1 MDNILSYTPN
11 TIIEFE
17 VDTKQMVAIQS
28 VNNLAPVINL
38 KFPVCDAQACL
49 VGRWIIE
56 CKKQTIYL
64 RENDSE
70 ETDDCIVVSFQEGIV
85 KIKAVY
91 FSESQPI
98 VQTFDKTSRIDVY
111 PREVGKLKIQ
121 TAQAQQI
128 PTEDVSS
135 SVERVPEGHNSNN
148 AGEETQR
155 LKEKLEREEDIVKHL
170 REIVDAK
177 IDEAISAASQNMEYL
192 SSDIQEKLKI
202 HNSLLN
208 EQTRLEVEEKNV
220 LDMIDTANLNIN
232 DTRNIVDR
240 KKIELVEL
248 QHQLKTLEEQKEL
261 IDLDCDASQKQ
272 VDEIKAQ
279 VNLDAETAELLESE
293 GRLKHGSISKTL
305 QEMDKEIEKV
315 EKKIAFII
323 KYRTKFN
330 QVVEDA
336 IFNGDGTILTSDEA
350 GGNANGNRS
359 SAPEENQ

>member
-232 DTRNIVDR
+232 GTRNIVDR

-248 QHQLKTLEEQKEL
+248 QHQLKTL
-261 IDLDCDASQKQ
+261 
-272 VDEIKAQ
+272 
-279 VNLDAETAELLESE
+279 ELLESE

-315 EKKIAFII
+315 EKKIVFII

>member
-28 VNNLAPVINL
+28 ANNLAPVINL

-91 FSESQPI
+91 FSEGQPT

-170 REIVDAK
+170 RKIVDAK
-177 IDEAISAASQNMEYL
+177 IDEAISAASQNMPCL
-192 SSDIQEKLKI
+192 SLS
-202 HNSLLN
+202 
-208 EQTRLEVEEKNV
+208 
-220 LDMIDTANLNIN
+220 
-232 DTRNIVDR
+232 
-240 KKIELVEL
+240 
-248 QHQLKTLEEQKEL
+248 
-261 IDLDCDASQKQ
+261 
-272 VDEIKAQ
+272 
-279 VNLDAETAELLESE
+279 
-293 GRLKHGSISKTL
+293 
-305 QEMDKEIEKV
+305 
-315 EKKIAFII
+315 
-323 KYRTKFN
+323 
-330 QVVEDA
+330 
-336 IFNGDGTILTSDEA
+336 
-350 GGNANGNRS
+350 
-359 SAPEENQ
+359 